1 MKRFAAG
8 FLLLAF
14 FSCGQTDEERKTT
27 GTDTTNVS
35 TREAAKTLAEMSSSE
50 KDALKESLMKQGK
63 YDCCSKPG
71 CTLCI
76 GNKQE
81 CSCYLDIK
89 RKDPICGE
97 CFEAYKAGN
106 GKLKLVSIV
115 ELEEIRKKK
124 GAR

>member
-1 MKRFAAG
+1 MRVLVVG
-8 FLLLAF
+8 FLVSALS
-14 FSCGQTDEERKTT
+14 SCGQTDQERKTP
-27 GTDTTNVS
+27 GSDS
-35 TREAAKTLAEMSSSE
+35 TKGSIQETPKSLAEMSSSE
-50 KDALKESLMKQGK
+50 KEALKESLMNEGK

-115 ELEEIRKKK
+115 ELEEIRKKR